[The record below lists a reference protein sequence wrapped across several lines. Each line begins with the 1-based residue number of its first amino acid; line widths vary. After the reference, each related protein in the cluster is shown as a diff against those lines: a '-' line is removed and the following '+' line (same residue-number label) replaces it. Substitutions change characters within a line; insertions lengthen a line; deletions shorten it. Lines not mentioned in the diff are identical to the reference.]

1 MTTAT
6 DTITAEQLLD
16 MAIDEPCE
24 LIAGKLYMMTPAGH
38 WHGRIESKVLRLIG
52 NFVEERD
59 LGDVY
64 GGDTGFV
71 IARDPDTVLAP
82 DVAFVRTERLPDT
95 TEGYFPG
102 APDLAVEV
110 VSPGDRA
117 KAVSDK
123 VRAWLEAGCLA
134 VWVVRPD
141 ARTIT
146 VHRGGAEPR
155 TLGETDTLDGGDVLP
170 GFSCRVAQVFER
182 P

>member
-38 WHGRIESKVLRLIG
+38 WHGQVEINIGLLIASH
-52 NFVEERD
+52 VKRRK
-59 LGDVY
+59 LGATY

-123 VRAWLEAGCLA
+123 VRAWQEAGCLA

-146 VHRGGAEPR
+146 VHCGGADPH

-170 GFSCRVAQVFER
+170 GFSCGVAEVFER